1 MVEALLLLSRG
12 EKGRESLVL
21 PGNDGGDGDGG
32 YMAAAAVVAYS
43 TAEATAGTAV
53 HTYAPCCAMAKNK
66 NKSPPR
72 APLPP
77 PTRYA
82 PTRVVPP
89 KTYINKVYILVP
101 WAVGVE
107 GIEIAPTKVKGAGSK
122 GAS

>member
-1 MVEALLLLSRG
+1 MGALLLLLLSRS
-12 EKGRESLVL
+12 EKDRQSLVL
-21 PGNDGGDGDGG
+21 PGNDDGG
-32 YMAAAAVVAYS
+32 YMATAAVVADS

-66 NKSPPR
+66 SPPR
-72 APLPP
+72 APPPP

-101 WAVGVE
+101 
-107 GIEIAPTKVKGAGSK
+107 
-122 GAS
+122 